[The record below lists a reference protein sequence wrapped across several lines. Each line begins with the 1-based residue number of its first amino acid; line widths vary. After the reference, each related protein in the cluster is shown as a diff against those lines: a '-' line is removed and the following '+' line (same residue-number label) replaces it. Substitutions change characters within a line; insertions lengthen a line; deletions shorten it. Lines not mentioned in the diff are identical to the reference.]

1 MADLKSNKKEQPK
14 ANASKPGVESKRNP
28 RRANSSSGKRPL
40 PFAYSTFFISS
51 PSGTPRAILSCAA
64 FKPV

>member
-28 RRANSSSGKRPL
+28 SLLHDKCTLLYLLLNSIDKFLNNS
-40 PFAYSTFFISS
+40 YNHI
-51 PSGTPRAILSCAA
+51 
-64 FKPV
+64 